1 MSSYLVLDLKIF
13 DNRIDRKIFD
23 LLQSTKRRY
32 VHSENSYV
40 FTAVDDVEVKVEAE
54 MKEHRMNQSI
64 STKEQFQLLKCSVR
78 VRAHTYCMM
87 QFEVHRHVIAMI
99 HTYFTIQCC
108 QYNNYVIIHCT
119 YIPVLVYVNI
129 VKTLLMHCH
138 TEPWQQE
145 KDIEKVFWN

>member
-1 MSSYLVLDLKIF
+1 M
-13 DNRIDRKIFD
+13 
-23 LLQSTKRRY
+23 QSTKRRY

-78 VRAHTYCMM
+78 VHAHTYCMI

-108 QYNNYVIIHCT
+108 QITTMLLFIALIYQYSYTSILWKHCLCTAIPNLGSRKRTLKKFFGTNFLCYNFIFNMYS
-119 YIPVLVYVNI
+119 
-129 VKTLLMHCH
+129 
-138 TEPWQQE
+138 
-145 KDIEKVFWN
+145 